1 MVPPSSQKEQLQRT
15 VVETKKPYPT
25 TEIGEGENT
34 TGTERREIQRRTS
47 VTVLD
52 RPFVEEKV
60 RSVSTFTGLS
70 RTSRFRRVKQA
81 PEKVGS
87 PLKESSRPR
96 LSIRKTDT
104 KPQTLRLQVKY
115 LDMSLT
121 RETNLKIIQRLIT
134 YTKDSIF
141 L

>member
-1 MVPPSSQKEQLQRT
+1 MQRT

-104 KPQTLRLQVKY
+104 KP
-115 LDMSLT
+115 
-121 RETNLKIIQRLIT
+121 
-134 YTKDSIF
+134 
-141 L
+141 